1 MRLGLRELTRLPPA
15 FLRRTFCPRQIKLC
29 YVHPHCKFYASFLD
43 RVSFRKLVLP
53 FSLGGRIC
61 NYVEANVSTEQPA
74 PRENAWVPR
83 ENGNESRQTGLK
95 APARQRPS
103 SSDSFTLLRPF
114 MTEYL
119 RGSRD
124 FQKVYRNG
132 KRYDGTLM
140 TAFVLPNKLSQNRFG
155 ITASRKA
162 VGNAVL
168 RNRARRLLRETF
180 RLKKSSLS
188 DLQERYDWVV
198 NAKRRLP
205 SFKLNATVEEFE
217 KLLSRIAQ
225 QESDKS

>member
-1 MRLGLRELTRLPPA
+1 M
-15 FLRRTFCPRQIKLC
+15 
-29 YVHPHCKFYASFLD
+29 
-43 RVSFRKLVLP
+43 SFRKLVLP

-74 PRENAWVPR
+74 ACKNARVPR
-83 ENGNESRQTGLK
+83 KDGDQGRQASLK
-95 APARQRPS
+95 TSPRQRPS
-103 SSDSFTLLRPF
+103 SSDPFTLLRSF

-124 FQKVYRNG
+124 FQRVYRSG

-168 RNRARRLLRETF
+168 RNRARRLLKETF
-180 RLKKSSLS
+180 RLKKSSLA

-198 NAKRRLP
+198 NAKRKLP

>member
-1 MRLGLRELTRLPPA
+1 
-15 FLRRTFCPRQIKLC
+15 
-29 YVHPHCKFYASFLD
+29 
-43 RVSFRKLVLP
+43 
-53 FSLGGRIC
+53 
-61 NYVEANVSTEQPA
+61 
-74 PRENAWVPR
+74 
-83 ENGNESRQTGLK
+83 
-95 APARQRPS
+95 
-103 SSDSFTLLRPF
+103 

-168 RNRARRLLRETF
+168 RNRARRLLKETF

-188 DLQERYDWVV
+188 DLQEKYDWVV

>member
-1 MRLGLRELTRLPPA
+1 
-15 FLRRTFCPRQIKLC
+15 
-29 YVHPHCKFYASFLD
+29 
-43 RVSFRKLVLP
+43 VSFRKLVLP

-74 PRENAWVPR
+74 PRENARVPR
-83 ENGNESRQTGLK
+83 ENGNKSRQAGLK
-95 APARQRPS
+95 TPARQRPS
-103 SSDSFTLLRPF
+103 PSDSFTLLRPF

-168 RNRARRLLRETF
+168 RNRARRLLKEAF

-198 NAKRRLP
+198 NAKRRMP